1 VGGVRK
7 RCRVPLEWVC
17 RNILGGDGRSFVIL
31 FVLRWGMGYILVS
44 GMIGGVVIDLCKPY
58 HSTWTR
64 FCGC

>member
-31 FVLRWGMGYILVS
+31 FVLRWEIGHILVS
-44 GMIGGVVIDLCKPY
+44 SMIGGVRINL
-58 HSTWTR
+58 
-64 FCGC
+64 